1 MITAIA
7 IDDEIPALKIIGNFC
22 EQISDIRLLA
32 SFTRPAEALQ
42 YIKHSP
48 VDLLFLDINMPTL
61 SGIELYRSIGSDI
74 MAIFTTAYS
83 EYAVEGFNLNAVD
96 YLLKPFTPDR
106 FRQAVDK
113 AAEFLAFRRKKDHQG
128 EALLIRA
135 DYSLVRIP
143 ASGILI
149 IEAADD
155 YLKIYQPDRPPLIVR
170 MTMKTM
176 LEMLPPRDFIRI
188 HRSYI
193 IAIGRIDHIRNKTV
207 SIAGRELPIGGNY
220 EASLFRLLGR

>member
-22 EQISDIRLLA
+22 EQLNDIQLLA

-42 YIKHSP
+42 YIRRSP
-48 VDLLFLDINMPTL
+48 ADLLFLDINMPSL
-61 SGIELYRSIGSDI
+61 SGIELYRSIGSDA

-96 YLLKPFTPDR
+96 YLVKPFTLER

-128 EALLIRA
+128 ETLLIRS
-135 DYSLVRIP
+135 DYSLVRVS
-143 ASGILI
+143 ASNILFV
-149 IEAADD
+149 EAADD
-155 YLKIYQPDRPPLIVR
+155 YLKIHQPDRHPLVVR
-170 MTMKTM
+170 MTMKTI
-176 LEMLPPRDFIRI
+176 LDMLPQEHFIRI

-193 IAIGRIDHIRNKTV
+193 ISIRHIDHIRNKSV
-207 SIAGRELPIGGNY
+207 SIAGRELPVGGNY
-220 EASLFRLLGR
+220 EADLSRLLGR

>member
-7 IDDEIPALKIIGNFC
+7 IDDEIPALKIIANFC
-22 EQISDIRLLA
+22 EQLSDIRLLA

-106 FRQAVDK
+106 FRQA
-113 AAEFLAFRRKKDHQG
+113 
-128 EALLIRA
+128 
-135 DYSLVRIP
+135 
-143 ASGILI
+143 
-149 IEAADD
+149 
-155 YLKIYQPDRPPLIVR
+155 
-170 MTMKTM
+170 
-176 LEMLPPRDFIRI
+176 
-188 HRSYI
+188 
-193 IAIGRIDHIRNKTV
+193 
-207 SIAGRELPIGGNY
+207 
-220 EASLFRLLGR
+220 